1 MRLPRPGDRV
11 SLLPNLASA
20 ESAFRLFGF
29 SAFRRLL
36 LLRRLSLL
44 LRAATCVR
52 LHAGAAS
59 RMSQYASF
67 RIDSSAL
74 RGYNSSD

>member
-29 SAFRRLL
+29 PAALAVTAGSD
-36 LLRRLSLL
+36 LRSLACGGCVTDVTIRFLS
-44 LRAATCVR
+44 
-52 LHAGAAS
+52 
-59 RMSQYASF
+59 
-67 RIDSSAL
+67 D
-74 RGYNSSD
+74 

>member
-29 SAFRRLL
+29 PAAPAAPAALAVTAGSD
-36 LLRRLSLL
+36 LRSLACGGCVTDVTIRFLS
-44 LRAATCVR
+44 
-52 LHAGAAS
+52 
-59 RMSQYASF
+59 
-67 RIDSSAL
+67 D
-74 RGYNSSD
+74 